1 MRRDSMTEKKIRKE
15 EFIYLYNKK
24 VRIDKLIES
33 FVVIPAKE
41 IARYLRNKEIYL
53 PSYVHKALIKKN
65 IAPIIANADN
75 DDKFSDEMKHRLKWF
90 DQFTIFQL
98 ERLTESYRISI
109 NVSEYKRD
117 FWDVLIRNRT
127 ELGINNLEF
136 IKLQNLTMKYQRNKQ
151 ETYEELV
158 EQMVQVFFEPN
169 EYFEGVPI
177 EEAKEVLVNSTTLTD
192 IRELGKKYDIE
203 IPRRINKK
211 QLVEILA
218 IKLNLN
224 EKETDD
230 IMKKSILELERLA
243 KEKKVNVSIEL
254 KKIDMIEFIL
264 LKKAPPIVPIHEESA
279 RIFEGINLED
289 YLYDAKFEEIAHRF
303 NQQKKKKRNMVR
315 NVVISIII
323 VVAAAIVVLLN
334 V

>member
-1 MRRDSMTEKKIRKE
+1 MTEKKIRKE

-98 ERLTESYRISI
+98 ERLTDSYRISI

-151 ETYEELV
+151 ETYEELI

-169 EYFEGVPI
+169 DYFEGVPI

-224 EKETDD
+224 EKETED

-303 NQQKKKKRNMVR
+303 NQKKKKKRNMVR

>member
-1 MRRDSMTEKKIRKE
+1 MTEKKIRKE

-24 VRIDKLIES
+24 VRIDKLIDS

-41 IARYLRNKEIYL
+41 IVKYLKNKEIYL
-53 PSYVHKALIKKN
+53 PSYVHKALIRKN

-90 DQFTIFQL
+90 DEFTIFQL
-98 ERLTESYRISI
+98 ERLAESYRIDI

-136 IKLQNLTMKYQRNKQ
+136 IKLQNLTMKYQRAQQ
-151 ETYEELV
+151 ESYEELNKH
-158 EQMVQVFFEPN
+158 MRDVFFEP
-169 EYFEGVPI
+169 EGYFEGVDI
-177 EEAKEVLVNSTTLTD
+177 EEAKDVLVNSMTLTD
-192 IRELGKKYDIE
+192 VRELGKRYDIE

-211 QLVEILA
+211 QLIEILA

-230 IMKKSILELERLA
+230 LVKMSILELERLA

-264 LKKAPPIVPIHEESA
+264 LKKAPPHVPIHEESA

-289 YLYDAKFEEIAHRF
+289 YLYEAKFEEIAHRF
-303 NQQKKKKRNMVR
+303 NQQRKRKQSMLR
-315 NVVISIII
+315 NVAISLII
-323 VVAAAIVVLLN
+323 VIAAVVFVLLY